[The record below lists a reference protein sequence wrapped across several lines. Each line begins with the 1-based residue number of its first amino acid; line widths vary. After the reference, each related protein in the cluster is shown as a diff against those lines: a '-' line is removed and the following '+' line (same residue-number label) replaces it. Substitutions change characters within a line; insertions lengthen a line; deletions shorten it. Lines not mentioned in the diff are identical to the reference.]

1 MNPNLNLFFCL
12 LFTLCSMY
20 QCRDVG
26 EAQKAN
32 LISSA
37 CDRTLYKDL
46 CRQTLQSDPESRAA
60 TDIGVLAKVALQ
72 HALSQAKQIQ
82 GQLSKQNDK
91 SVAFKDCNEN
101 YDGASERLQDSVT
114 SFKSKKYSDVL
125 TWVSAAM
132 SNSDSCEDGLK
143 EMGKASPILG
153 LSTTFSQLCSI
164 VLALTNQLAG
174 H

>member
-1 MNPNLNLFFCL
+1 MNPNLKLFFCL
-12 LFTLCSMY
+12 LFTLCSVN
-20 QCRDVG
+20 QCRNVA
-26 EAQKAN
+26 EAQKAD
-32 LISSA
+32 LITSA
-37 CDRTLYKDL
+37 CDSTLYKDL
-46 CRQTLQSDPESRAA
+46 CKQTLQSDKESSKA

-101 YDGASERLQDSVT
+101 YNGASERLKESVT
-114 SFKSKKYSDVL
+114 SFQSKKYGDVL

-132 SNSDSCEDGLK
+132 SNSDSCENGLK
-143 EMGKASPILG
+143 EMGKASPILS

-164 VLALTNQLAG
+164 VLALTNKLAG